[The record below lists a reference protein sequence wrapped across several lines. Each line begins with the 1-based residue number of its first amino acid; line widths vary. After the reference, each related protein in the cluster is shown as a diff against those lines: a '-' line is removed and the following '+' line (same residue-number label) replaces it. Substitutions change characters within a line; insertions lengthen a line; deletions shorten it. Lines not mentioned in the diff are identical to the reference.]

1 VPLSFTGAVDR
12 TAVVRAAEAIVDLVS
27 RPEVAAQWQRESSC
41 PGMTVGGLTWHL
53 VSQPGMVVSLVGAG
67 PDAGTGSEI
76 VDVLEHYA
84 RARWV
89 SEDVDGETNRAIR
102 EAADTQ
108 ASDGPEAAVT
118 FLLRARAGL
127 DAVLA
132 AAPATTYVPW
142 QGWSLATDDF
152 VVTRLME
159 TVVHADDLAA
169 SIGVSTPAFDTAVLD
184 PVLRL
189 LTALALRRHG
199 QDALVRTLTR
209 PQRAPAEISA
219 F

>member
-1 VPLSFTGAVDR
+1 MPLSFTGALDR
-12 TAVVRAAEAIVDLVS
+12 TAVVRAADAIVDLVS
-27 RPEVAAQWQRESSC
+27 RPEVAAEWKRESSC

-53 VSQPGMVVSLVGAG
+53 VGHAGMVVSLVGAG
-67 PDAGTGSEI
+67 PDAGTGSET
-76 VDVLEHYA
+76 VDVLEHYK

-102 EAADTQ
+102 ETADTQ
-108 ASDGPEAAVT
+108 ASDGPEAAAT
-118 FLLRARAGL
+118 ILLRARAGL
-127 DAVLA
+127 DAALA

-142 QGWSLATDDF
+142 QGWSLSTDDF
-152 VVTRLME
+152 IVTRLME

-169 SIGVSTPAFDTAVLD
+169 SIDVPAPAFDTAVLD

>member
-12 TAVVRAAEAIVDLVS
+12 TAVVRAADAIVELVS
-27 RPEVAAQWQRESSC
+27 RPEVAADWNRESSC
-41 PGMTVGGLTWHL
+41 PGMTIGGLTWHL
-53 VSQPGMVVSLVGAG
+53 VSQPGMVVSLLGAG
-67 PDAGTGSEI
+67 PDAGTGSET
-76 VDVLEHYA
+76 VEVLEHYA

-89 SEDVDGETNRAIR
+89 SEDLDGETNRGIR

-108 ASDGPEAAVT
+108 ASDGPGAAAAL
-118 FLLRARAGL
+118 LLRARGGL

-132 AAPATTYVPW
+132 AAPATTFVPW

-152 VVTRLME
+152 IVTRLME

-169 SIGVSTPAFDTAVLD
+169 SIDVPTPAFDTTVLD
-184 PVLRL
+184 PVFRL

-199 QDALVRTLTR
+199 QDAVVRTLTR
-209 PQRAPAEISA
+209 PQRAPAGISA

>member
-1 VPLSFTGAVDR
+1 VPLNFTGAVDR
-12 TAVVRAAEAIVDLVS
+12 TAVVRAADAIVELVS
-27 RPEVAAQWQRESSC
+27 RPEVAAQWNRESSC
-41 PGMTVGGLTWHL
+41 PGMSVGGLTWHL
-53 VSQPGMVVSLVGAG
+53 VSQPGMVVSLLGAG
-67 PDAGTGSEI
+67 PAAGTGSET

-108 ASDGPEAAVT
+108 ASDGPEATAAL
-118 FLLRARAGL
+118 LLRARAGL

-132 AAPATTYVPW
+132 AAPATTFVPW

-152 VVTRLME
+152 IVTRLME

-169 SIGVSTPAFDTAVLD
+169 SIDVPTPAFDTSVLD

-199 QDALVRTLTR
+199 QDAVLRTLTR
-209 PQRAPAEISA
+209 PQRAPAGIAA

>member
-1 VPLSFTGAVDR
+1 VPLIFTGAVDR
-12 TAVVRAAEAIVDLVS
+12 DAVVRAADAIVDLVS
-27 RPEVAAQWQRESSC
+27 RPEVATQWKRESSC
-41 PGMTVGGLTWHL
+41 VGMTVGGLTWHL
-53 VSQPGMVVSLVGAG
+53 VSQPAMVVSLVGAG
-67 PDAGTGSEI
+67 PDAGTGSET
-76 VDVLEHYA
+76 VDILEHYA

-89 SEDVDGETNRAIR
+89 GEDVDGETNRAIR

-127 DAVLA
+127 AAVLA

-152 VVTRLME
+152 IVTRLME

-169 SIGVSTPAFDTAVLD
+169 SIPVPTPAFDTAVLD

-209 PQRAPAEISA
+209 PQRAPAEVSA